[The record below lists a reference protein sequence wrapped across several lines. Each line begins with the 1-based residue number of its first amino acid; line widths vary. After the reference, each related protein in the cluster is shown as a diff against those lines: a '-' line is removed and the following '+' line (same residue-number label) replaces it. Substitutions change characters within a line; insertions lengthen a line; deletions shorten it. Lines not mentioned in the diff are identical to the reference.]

1 MDPPLMLKKKYMC
14 HKLKFKVKRQI
25 KGYLLGQF
33 IILLILERSKM
44 ILTLSYFKLRISLHF
59 KIKYFKEILF

>member
-1 MDPPLMLKKKYMC
+1 MC

-25 KGYLLGQF
+25 KGYLSGQF

-44 ILTLSYFKLRISLHF
+44 ILTLSYSKLRISLYF
-59 KIKYFKEILF
+59 KIKHFKEI